1 MAEKKKSFLQ
11 KIVHN
16 QEMGARRSLLED
28 MFNDY
33 YKERR
38 KIYKMSF
45 IKGIFSGLGAVI
57 GGTVIVAIIVLIL
70 SFFVNLPGIGK
81 AAQQAQNSLQ
91 TSSKK

>member
-1 MAEKKKSFLQ
+1 MMVKKPKFIEKFA
-11 KIVHN
+11 HN

-38 KIYKMSF
+38 KIYKISF

-57 GGTVIVAIIVLIL
+57 GGTVVVAIIVLLL
-70 SFFVNLPGIGK
+70 SFFVHIPGIGGAVQK
-81 AAQQAQNSLQ
+81 AQDSLQ
-91 TSSKK
+91 SPSKK